1 MELTPQS
8 KDAKP
13 DIAALSQKVAILE
26 AEIRKIKRESPGF
39 IKISFLPH
47 RHLQVPLD
55 AVLEPDGTGFI
66 ARTTE
71 IPLYGHGNNPEEAV
85 EMLKREIES
94 LYEDL
99 MEDDAFSE
107 EWLTIKRFLMER
119 KEIDFPQNL

>member
-1 MELTPQS
+1 MELIPQT
-8 KDAKP
+8 KNAKP
-13 DIAALSQKVAILE
+13 DIAALSKKVAILE
-26 AEIRKIKRESPGF
+26 AEIRKIKREGLGF

-47 RHLQVPLD
+47 KHLQVPLD
-55 AVLEPDGTGFI
+55 TVLEPDGTGFI

-99 MEDDAFSE
+99 MEDDEFSE

-119 KEIDFPQNL
+119 ISD